1 MKKDKGEVKLKRS
14 HNYYYHIQGHLFY
27 ADGRRPDFVVWF
39 GEEEPLFVETI
50 FYYEHFISKF
60 ILPQLKFFV
69 VKLLYQSCLQGEWSV
84 VSCYICKAV
93 GKILKWDR
101 QSRTGK
107 IIHIGHHH
115 FDSKPFGKDR
125 YFHT

>member
-27 ADGRRPDFVVWF
+27 ADGRRPDFVVF
-39 GEEEPLFVETI
+39 EEPLFVGTI

-69 VKLLYQSCLQGEWSV
+69 VKQSGVWSLV
-84 VSCYICKAV
+84 IFVRRL
-93 GKILKWDR
+93 GK
-101 QSRTGK
+101 
-107 IIHIGHHH
+107 
-115 FDSKPFGKDR
+115 F
-125 YFHT
+125 